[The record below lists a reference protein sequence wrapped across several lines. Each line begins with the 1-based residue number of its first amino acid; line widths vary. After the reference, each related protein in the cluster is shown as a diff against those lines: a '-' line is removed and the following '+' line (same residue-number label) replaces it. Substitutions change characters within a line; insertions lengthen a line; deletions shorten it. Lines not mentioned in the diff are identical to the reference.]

1 VKDGVFLSHAH
12 RNELAIMLLKAR
24 KAVFEVFALWFVAC
38 LSLTNAGVSK
48 PTFSFQA

>member
-1 VKDGVFLSHAH
+1 MKDGVLLSHAD
-12 RNELAIMLLKAR
+12 RNELTIMLLKAR
-24 KAVFEVFALWFVAC
+24 KAVFEVFALWFEAW